1 MLFQS
6 SMRKELARSFGATLV
21 VLITIIMTI
30 VLIRTLGQAARGS
43 ISPQDIV
50 LIMAYAALGRLPT
63 ILTLS
68 LFIAMVSTLSRMYRD
83 SEMVVWFASG
93 RGLTAFLRPLLRFAW
108 PVLLLIA
115 LSSLFVWPWTN
126 QQTTE
131 MKQRFEQR
139 SDLDRIAPGQF
150 QESSGG
156 NRVFFIDNASE
167 GRTGSN
173 NIFIASTDNAKN
185 AVTTAQS
192 GYVQNTDG
200 QQMLILQNGQ
210 RLENTVGKSE
220 LKISDFE
227 EYGTNM
233 NKNGDLGPDAVE
245 VRAIST
251 RNLLKSSNKSHQ
263 GELSWRVGLV
273 LGAINFV
280 VMALA
285 LASVNPRAGRSSN
298 LIFVLLTFVVYSN
311 FLSMGK
317 SWVSS
322 GLVGLG
328 TLLLLMHG
336 SVLMASLAWL
346 AKRNQNWTL
355 RDLLPRRRPAPTP
368 VQTKALVQP

>member
-93 RGLTAFLRPLLRFAW
+93 RGLSAFLRPLLRFAW

-298 LIFVLLTFVVYSN
+298 LIFVLLTFVVYSKL
-311 FLSMGK
+311 LSMGQ

-322 GLVGLG
+322 GRVGLG
-328 TLLLLMHG
+328 TLLLVMHG
-336 SVLMASLAWL
+336 SVLMASLVWL